1 MKKMVL
7 SCFLLIFL
15 CCGCSLAVTENNL
28 LKTRTAKANEL
39 QNGKSMAERATD
51 VKEQI
56 GRIDGVTGSA
66 VVIEGHT
73 AIIGLRTKDLQK
85 KEQKQ
90 LIDNVQTAAVQTDDT
105 LYFVSVTVDEN
116 IVSQIEKEEKTRM
129 R

>member
-7 SCFLLIFL
+7 SCFLAIFV

-28 LKTRTAKANEL
+28 LKARTAKAEEIK
-39 QNGKSMAERATD
+39 NGKSMAERAAD
-51 VKEQI
+51 VKEKI

-90 LIDNVQTAAVQTDDT
+90 LTNDVQAATVQADDT
-105 LYFVSVTVDEN
+105 LYFVSVTMDEN